1 VVAGDRQ
8 VYRGVSLGLQPG
20 EPHRD
25 QRPLLRLLGL
35 RSPDEHGGAYACR
48 ARISDVLMKR
58 DDINARLRCMRCGAR
73 GEAQHIA
80 IDAIAW

>member
-1 VVAGDRQ
+1 
-8 VYRGVSLGLQPG
+8 
-20 EPHRD
+20 
-25 QRPLLRLLGL
+25 
-35 RSPDEHGGAYACR
+35 
-48 ARISDVLMKR
+48 VLMKR